1 MVFSSTIF
9 LCIYLPLVLL
19 GYYICPK
26 RGRNFFLLIVSLAF
40 YAWGEPKYVFLMIFS
55 ILINYI
61 FGRLMDKNRKNG
73 KRLKLLLVLSV
84 IIDLGLLG
92 FFKYT
97 DFIINNVN
105 AIFGTGFD
113 LLNIA
118 LPIGISFYTFQAM
131 SYTID
136 VYRDDVKVQKNLIDF
151 GMYIT
156 MFPQLIAGPIVRYSD
171 VETQLAERTV
181 TTGDFSDGI
190 MRFVIGLGKKV
201 LLANQIGA
209 LWTEIYGLGGM
220 SSALTA
226 WLGAAAFTFQIY
238 FDFSGYSD
246 MAIGLGKM
254 FGFKF
259 PENFR
264 YPYESVS
271 ITDFWRRWHITLST
285 WFKEYL
291 YIPLGGNRRGLARQ
305 ALNLLIVWSL
315 TGFWHGAGWNF
326 VMWGLYYFVI
336 LFIEKLFLLK
346 ALDKLPRLL
355 RHLYSLLLIVIG
367 WVIFACDDVSVLLPY
382 LGSMFGANG
391 ALGGLDV
398 YWLITKLALLVICAF
413 ASTQLPKKLFASAAG
428 AMNEKAAFA
437 VKSVLTVALLVL
449 SMAFLIG
456 DSYNPFLYFRF

>member
-9 LCIYLPLVLL
+9 LCVYLPLVLL

-26 RGRNFFLLIVSLAF
+26 KGKNLFLLIVSLIF

-55 ILINYI
+55 ILVNYV
-61 FGRLMDKNRKNG
+61 FGLLMDKHRENK
-73 KRLKLLLVLSV
+73 KRLKLMLVISV
-84 IIDLGLLG
+84 IIDLGLLSV
-92 FFKYT
+92 FKYT
-97 DFIINNVN
+97 DFIITNINS
-105 AIFGTGFD
+105 AFGAGFD

-136 VYRDDVKVQKNLIDF
+136 VYRDDVRVQRNLIDF

-171 VETQLAERTV
+171 VQDQLAERNV
-181 TTGDFSDGI
+181 TTADFSEGI
-190 MRFVIGLGKKV
+190 MRFVVGLGKKV
-201 LLANQIGA
+201 LLANQMGAVWTQIYAIGGD
-209 LWTEIYGLGGM
+209 I
-220 SSALTA
+220 SALMA
-226 WLGAAAFTFQIY
+226 WTGAAAYTFQIY

-246 MAIGLGKM
+246 MAIGLGRM

-305 ALNLLIVWSL
+305 ALNLLIVWTL

-326 VMWGLYYFVI
+326 VMWGLYYFAI

-346 ALDKLPRLL
+346 ALDKLPRLF
-355 RHLYSLLLIVIG
+355 RHAYALLLIVIG
-367 WVIFACDDVSVLLPY
+367 WVIFASDDVSVMLPY

-391 ALGGLDV
+391 ALGGMDV
-398 YWLITKLALLVICAF
+398 YTLLTRAALMVICCV
-413 ASTQLPKKLFASAAG
+413 ASTELPKRLFVTAAG
-428 AMNEKAAFA
+428 KMNEKAAFT
-437 VKSVLTVALLVL
+437 VKSVLTLALLAL
-449 SMAFLIG
+449 SVVFLIG

>member
-1 MVFSSTIF
+1 MVFSSTTF
-9 LCIYLPLVLL
+9 LCVYLPLVLL

-26 RGRNFFLLIVSLAF
+26 KGKNLFLLIVSLIF
-40 YAWGEPKYVFLMIFS
+40 YAWGEPKYVLLMIFS
-55 ILINYI
+55 IMINYA
-61 FGRLMDKNRKNG
+61 FGLLMDKHRANK
-73 KRLKLLLVLSV
+73 KRLKLMLTLSV
-84 IIDLGLLG
+84 VIDLGLLSV
-92 FFKYT
+92 FKYT
-97 DFIINNVN
+97 DFIITNINS
-105 AIFGTGFD
+105 IFGAGFD

-136 VYRDDVKVQKNLIDF
+136 VYRDDVRVQRNLIDF

-156 MFPQLIAGPIVRYSD
+156 MFPQLIAGPIVRYAD
-171 VETQLAERTV
+171 VQDQLAERSV
-181 TTGDFSDGI
+181 TTEDFSEGI
-190 MRFVIGLGKKV
+190 MRFVVGLGKKV
-201 LLANQIGA
+201 LLANQMGA
-209 LWTEIYGLGGM
+209 VWTDIYALGGDV
-220 SSALTA
+220 SALMA
-226 WLGAAAFTFQIY
+226 WTGAAAFTFQIY

-246 MAIGLGKM
+246 MAIGLGRM

-336 LFIEKLFLLK
+336 LFVEKLFLLK
-346 ALDKLPRLL
+346 ALSKLPKFF
-355 RHLYSLLLIVIG
+355 RHVYALLLIVIG
-367 WVIFACDDVSVLLPY
+367 WVIFASDDVSILLPY

-391 ALGGLDV
+391 ALGGMDV
-398 YWLITKLALLVICAF
+398 YTLLTKAVLMVICCI
-413 ASTQLPKKLFASAAG
+413 ASTELPKRLLGTMTGK
-428 AMNEKAAFA
+428 MNEKAAFT
-437 VKSVLTVALLVL
+437 VKSVLTLALLTL
-449 SMAFLIG
+449 SFVFLIG